1 MQMHTKISVIPC
13 AIILLSGTL
22 SASAYAE
29 LSPGSVMTKDGAEIT
44 PTLQIGMSSNNNF
57 FSTPVSEESRL
68 IWTITPNIKAAIEDG
83 PDSYNLDLGT
93 SSSLHNKDS
102 ADNFTQVNIGAG
114 VYKEF
119 TSQHRLDINGD
130 ADWLYEPRGSG
141 LTEGL
146 GDAVNE
152 LVKYQQQNVLARYEY
167 GAQSSKAQVALSA
180 GFFSKKYQNF
190 RAVSQYRDYDKSLI
204 GVTGYY
210 NTQAST
216 RTFLEVKQ
224 ENYRYD
230 VLQANG
236 ISRDSDDVKIL
247 MGMEWEATAV
257 TSGSFKLGYQNK
269 DFSSNERESF
279 SGLSWEA
286 GVSWQPLSYSTV
298 QFITSRSA
306 KDPLVQGDYI
316 KESIYGVNWTH
327 NWSDYLSSLAGINY
341 IDEQYTGEV
350 GRKDKTKSAR
360 LGLNYVASQFGM
372 VSTYVDF
379 IDRDSTQSAI
389 EFDRVIVGINFTLGL
404 KAN

>member
-341 IDEQYTGEV
+341 IDEQYTGDV